1 MSEERTVYISRSEM
15 PTSSLG
21 ATKLEQ
27 CNELSGLYQRI
38 CALEERLSDLCRKLK
53 ETNERVFGQT
63 SGPDECKNQMSGLEN
78 TPVGEIY
85 RLNDGIFGLELG
97 LSVLAA
103 EIDLYAR
110 AI

>member
-21 ATKLEQ
+21 ATKLERS
-27 CNELSGLYQRI
+27 NELSGLYQRI
-38 CALEERLSDLCRKLK
+38 SALDERLSDLCQQLK

-63 SGPDECKNQMSGLEN
+63 SSLNQKPDLED
-78 TPVGEIY
+78 TPVGEIH

-97 LSVLAA
+97 LSALAT
-103 EIDLYAR
+103 EIDRYAS